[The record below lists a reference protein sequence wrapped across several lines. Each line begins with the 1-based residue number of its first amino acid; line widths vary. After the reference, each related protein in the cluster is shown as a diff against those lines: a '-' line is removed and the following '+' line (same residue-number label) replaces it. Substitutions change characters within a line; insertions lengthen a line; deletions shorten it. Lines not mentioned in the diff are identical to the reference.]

1 MSASST
7 ATDPTVAGT
16 RRYRSKAQRPCDLC
30 RARKALCSIP
40 DPLQPCQLCK
50 RIGRECTFVG
60 NPSKRP
66 KGRQN
71 ASPSAGA
78 GPQSQSP
85 TQSVMSLSPGLILQ
99 AQQDVPNMTNSPV
112 EHQHAVSEFI
122 WPSNSPLNWD
132 LGNSQLAHNLEFQDS
147 SAAFLEPLRGH
158 DVVSRDEGAL
168 QPARDSAVE
177 ESSNTECV
185 PERSSLDERPNHS
198 TTFIGFSNE
207 SDPFLVNHF
216 PHNDQDEIDFFRVTY
231 RNVTGDKS
239 QPRHFLQSQ
248 TGTAAESQRVLNEC
262 LPKVDEREKLE
273 NIVDKAT
280 GAALVRLYFRFVFQA
295 LPILSRSCILSDIER
310 FVAEAPTGLLA
321 GIYMLAL
328 SFTPWDETLCV
339 NNAYTKPSVDA
350 LWQISY
356 ICLQRE
362 LNFPRLST
370 IQIFLLLLNQVSFDS
385 VSVENPSAWSMA
397 ASLFGMAQSLGLN
410 ADPRGW
416 NLPPWEIR
424 LRRRLWWSVY
434 VEHTWRAVTHGRS
447 SMIRHDDWDVS
458 PLTADDFVTDT
469 ATPALPEGSQ
479 SPDYMIHLCSL
490 TRITDEIC
498 RLFFTLHA
506 ISQRP
511 LLETLISQ
519 ARGPRQQLVDWLDN
533 LPESLQL
540 HPETQPSAEHSI
552 EGHAPLYVTY
562 YTAHI
567 LIFRALLRPIISTNI
582 NPSMLP
588 ASSTSILQ
596 ASRSLMQ
603 TITKFL
609 CGLDVRHQSS
619 FWPAYTRHCLSYP
632 GLFCYMLSLQ
642 QSEPHMMSFDRDLLD
657 TWRKALRTRVQSWP
671 FLRFAIVKVD
681 AIYWKGLREPIS
693 GP

>member
-30 RARKALCSIP
+30 RARKALCNIP

-60 NPSKRP
+60 NTGRRS
-66 KGRQN
+66 KGRQT
-71 ASPSAGA
+71 ASPSAA
-78 GPQSQSP
+78 ARPQSQSP
-85 TQSVMSLSPGLILQ
+85 TRNVMTLSPGLMLQ
-99 AQQDVPNMTNSPV
+99 AQRDILNMTNSPA
-112 EHQHAVSEFI
+112 EDQHAVSGFI

-132 LGNSQLAHNLEFQDS
+132 IGNAQLAQNLEFQDS
-147 SAAFLEPLRGH
+147 LAAP
-158 DVVSRDEGAL
+158 L
-168 QPARDSAVE
+168 QPPQGRDVTSADSARDSAVDE
-177 ESSNTECV
+177 PNMEYFHGRV
-185 PERSSLDERPNHS
+185 SLDERPSHS

-216 PHNDQDEIDFFRVTY
+216 PHNDQNEIDFFRVTY
-231 RNVTGDKS
+231 RNVPSDKS
-239 QPRHFLQSQ
+239 QPLHFLQSQ
-248 TGTAAESQRVLNEC
+248 TGTASESQRVLNEC
-262 LPKVDEREKLE
+262 LPEVDERERLE
-273 NIVDKAT
+273 TIVDKAT
-280 GAALVRLYFRFVFQA
+280 GASLVRLYFGFVFQA
-295 LPILSRSCILSDIER
+295 LPILSRSRILPDIES
-310 FVAEAPTGLLA
+310 FVAKASTGLLA

-328 SFTPWDETLCV
+328 SFTPWDETLCM
-339 NNAYTKPSVDA
+339 NNAYTKPSIDA

-362 LNFPRLST
+362 LHFPRLST

-397 ASLFGMAQSLGLN
+397 ASLLGMAQSLGLN

-416 NLPPWEIR
+416 NIPPWEIR

-447 SMIRHDDWDVS
+447 SMIRPDDWDVS
-458 PLTADDFVTDT
+458 PLTTDDFITDT
-469 ATPALPEGSQ
+469 ATPALPNGSQ

-490 TRITDEIC
+490 TKIADETC
-498 RLFFTLHA
+498 RLFFTLRA

-511 LLETLISQ
+511 VLETLISQ
-519 ARGPRQQLVDWLDN
+519 ARGPRQQLLDWLDN

-540 HPETQPSAEHSI
+540 HPETDPSAEHSLD
-552 EGHAPLYVTY
+552 GHAPLYVTY

-588 ASSTSILQ
+588 ASSSSILQ
-596 ASRSLMQ
+596 ASRSLVQ
-603 TITKFL
+603 TITKFI
-609 CGLDVRHQSS
+609 CGLEVRHQSA

-642 QSEPHMMSFDRDLLD
+642 QSEPHMLSFDRALLD
-657 TWRKALRTRVQSWP
+657 TWRKALRTRVQSWT
-671 FLRFAIVKVD
+671 FLRFAMVKVD
-681 AIYWKGLREPIS
+681 AIYWKGLREPVTGS
-693 GP
+693 

>member
-7 ATDPTVAGT
+7 ASDPTVAGT

-30 RARKALCSIP
+30 RARKALCNIP

-60 NPSKRP
+60 NTGRRS
-66 KGRQN
+66 KGRQTV
-71 ASPSAGA
+71 SPSVAA
-78 GPQSQSP
+78 RPQNQSP
-85 TQSVMSLSPGLILQ
+85 TRDVMTLSPGVMLQ
-99 AQQDVPNMTNSPV
+99 AQQDIVNMTNNPA
-112 EHQHAVSEFI
+112 EDQHVVSEFM

-132 LGNSQLAHNLEFQDS
+132 IGDGQLAQNLEFQDS
-147 SAAFLEPLRGH
+147 PAAP
-158 DVVSRDEGAL
+158 L
-168 QPARDSAVE
+168 QPPQGRDVISGESERDSAVDE
-177 ESSNTECV
+177 TSMKYV
-185 PERSSLDERPNHS
+185 YERVSLDERPSHS
-198 TTFIGFSNE
+198 TTLIGFSNE

-231 RNVTGDKS
+231 RNVNSNKS
-239 QPRHFLQSQ
+239 QPLHFLQSQ
-248 TGTAAESQRVLNEC
+248 TGTASESQRVLNEC
-262 LPKVDEREKLE
+262 LPKVDERERLE
-273 NIVDKAT
+273 TIVDKAT
-280 GAALVRLYFRFVFQA
+280 GASLVRLYFKFVFQA
-295 LPILSRSCILSDIER
+295 LPILSRSRIFPDIES
-310 FVAEAPTGLLA
+310 FVAEASTGLLA

-328 SFTPWDETLCV
+328 SFTPWDETLCM
-339 NNAYTKPSVDA
+339 NNAYTKPSIDA

-362 LNFPRLST
+362 LHFPRLST
-370 IQIFLLLLNQVSFDS
+370 IQVFLLLLNQVSFDS

-397 ASLFGMAQSLGLN
+397 ASLLGMAQSLGLN

-416 NLPPWEIR
+416 NIPPWEIR

-447 SMIRHDDWDVS
+447 SMIRPDDWDVS
-458 PLTADDFVTDT
+458 PLTKDDFIIDN
-469 ATPALPEGSQ
+469 ATLALPNGPQ

-490 TRITDEIC
+490 TRIADETC
-498 RLFFTLHA
+498 RLFFTLRA

-511 LLETLISQ
+511 VLEALISQ
-519 ARGPRQQLVDWLDN
+519 ARGPRQQLLDWLDN

-540 HPETQPSAEHSI
+540 HPETDLSAEHSI
-552 EGHAPLYVTY
+552 DGHAPLYVTY

-588 ASSTSILQ
+588 ASSASILQ
-596 ASRSLMQ
+596 ASRSLVQ
-603 TITKFL
+603 TMTKFI
-609 CGLDVRHQSS
+609 CGLEVRHQSA

-642 QSEPHMMSFDRDLLD
+642 QSEPHMVSFDRALLD
-657 TWRKALRTRVQSWP
+657 TWRKALRTRVQSWT
-671 FLRFAIVKVD
+671 FLRFAMVKVD
-681 AIYWKGLREPIS
+681 AIYWKGLREPVS
-693 GP
+693 GS